1 MLEIAPLF
9 YNSEVYSSSG
19 LKLYSNNVYDGCRV
33 SIDGHSTMLTRCE
46 LVALREA
53 IGKL

>member
-1 MLEIAPLF
+1 MLEIAPLY
-9 YNSEVYSSSG
+9 YNNVVFNSSG
-19 LKLYSNNVYDGCRV
+19 LTLHSNNVYDGCRM